1 MFVAAEKV
9 PAHLAK
15 QLGLVNELA
24 EDPVAA
30 FVSRDLSWASR
41 RERGGLRIVE

>member
-30 FVSRDLSWASR
+30 FVSRDQL
-41 RERGGLRIVE
+41 GVEARAWRSSNR